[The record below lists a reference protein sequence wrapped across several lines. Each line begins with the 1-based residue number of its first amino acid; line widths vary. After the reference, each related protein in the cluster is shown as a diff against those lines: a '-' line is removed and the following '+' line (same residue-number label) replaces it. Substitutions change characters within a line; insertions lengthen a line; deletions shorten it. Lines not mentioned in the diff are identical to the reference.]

1 MSADWLILSQG
12 AKAVDEYEM
21 EFSHLLRFAG
31 EGYRKNERM
40 KVQKFQNGLNP
51 EIKHEVR
58 MFELDTL
65 AAVMHKAK
73 LVEKSKN
80 DCNTQQAKN
89 TLTLGKRTT
98 FTSPS
103 ARSFGQGSG
112 FKGKKPM
119 TSKQPT
125 PSSNGKGTSKVDE
138 PVCGVC
144 FCPHD
149 VSTCKWTP
157 GACFSCGRV
166 GHKSIECKDPILK
179 PVFCYHCKQRSHYA
193 A

>member
-1 MSADWLILSQG
+1 ME
-12 AKAVDEYEM
+12 EYEM
-21 EFSHLLRFAG
+21 EFNRLLRFASEECRDNG
-31 EGYRKNERM
+31 CM

-89 TLTLGKRTT
+89 TLTLGKQTT

-103 ARSFGQGSG
+103 TRSFG
-112 FKGKKPM
+112 
-119 TSKQPT
+119 
-125 PSSNGKGTSKVDE
+125 
-138 PVCGVC
+138 
-144 FCPHD
+144 
-149 VSTCKWTP
+149 
-157 GACFSCGRV
+157 
-166 GHKSIECKDPILK
+166 
-179 PVFCYHCKQRSHYA
+179 
-193 A
+193 